1 MTTDKNKIYKND
13 SPKKAY
19 HRAWYRKNRD
29 KILENNRI
37 KRELNETNKISIKEK
52 NVKEK
57 DEDKEYEDKVILK
70 KSKVKKKKKI
80 NNINITKN
88 NNVYNNSNLD
98 DSNKSFESE
107 SSLLTSED
115 SNSSFD
121 TESSLLISEDS
132 KSNFDSCPIF
142 NEDYLLIN
150 EIFNY
155 DSNFS

>member
-19 HRAWYRKNRD
+19 HRAWYWKNRD

-37 KRELNETNKISIKEK
+37 KRELNDTNKIYKKEK
-52 NVKEK
+52 NVKDEEYK
-57 DEDKEYEDKVILK
+57 DKLVLK

-98 DSNKSFESE
+98 DSSTNFES
-107 SSLLTSED
+107 
-115 SNSSFD
+115 
-121 TESSLLISEDS
+121 ESSLLISEDS
-132 KSNFDSCPIF
+132 NSSFDSYNIF
-142 NEDYLLIN
+142 DDDSLLIN
-150 EIFNY
+150 ELFNY

>member
-1 MTTDKNKIYKND
+1 MTTDKNKFYKND

-19 HRAWYRKNRD
+19 HRAWYWKNRD

-37 KRELNETNKISIKEK
+37 KRELNDTNKIYKKEK
-52 NVKEK
+52 NVK
-57 DEDKEYEDKVILK
+57 DEDEEYKDKLVLK

-98 DSNKSFESE
+98 DSSTNFESE
-107 SSLLTSED
+107 SSLLISED

-132 KSNFDSCPIF
+132 NSSFDSCPIF

-155 DSNFS
+155 DYNFS